1 MIINNSNNYEK
12 NHKNEISQKKNHLKD
27 EKQVKYIKEKKRKIF
42 NDFFFK
48 FSFA

>member
-12 NHKNEISQKKNHLKD
+12 KHKNEISQKKNPLKD
-27 EKQVKYIKEKKRKIF
+27 EKQVKYIKEKKWKIF
-42 NDFFFK
+42 NDFLK